1 MLLHLFC
8 KSVTLSEGAR
18 ANIFSQCTIDKVCPW
33 DEYLKDPYDE
43 INPNGFISLAYSENK
58 LIWPYIKEWFQ
69 KPLSQVESQYD
80 YTFGGSLLREGLLFC
95 GRCNDCL
102 TFFVKECAVCC
113 EKLVPKSCRNTILEH
128 LTFCLFDPGAKIA
141 LLTPCYPQHRV
152 ALTYRNQM
160 QIVEVNEFSKLLKA
174 VAAREVLGVVWTNP
188 SNPCGTV

>member
-1 MLLHLFC
+1 MC
-8 KSVTLSEGAR
+8 R
-18 ANIFSQCTIDKVCPW
+18 
-33 DEYLKDPYDE
+33 
-43 INPNGFISLAYSENK
+43 
-58 LIWPYIKEWFQ
+58 
-69 KPLSQVESQYD
+69 
-80 YTFGGSLLREGLLFC
+80 LLRKTC
-95 GRCNDCL
+95 S
-102 TFFVKECAVCC
+102 K
-113 EKLVPKSCRNTILEH
+113 KLSKHNLVGGNGALGVLEH